1 MISERGVS
9 KLSFQRR
16 KQDKLEPRDNSRQE
30 QWFDQ
35 ELVVIYN
42 RVPKTGSTSFVGV
55 AYDLCKTNA
64 FHVLHVNI
72 SANMHVLTLPNQ
84 AKFVQNVSDWH
95 EMRPAFFHGHL
106 AFVDF
111 HKYPNPVKSSYT
123 LTNILFVSKGMD
135 HQYSQFI

>member
-16 KQDKLEPRDNSRQE
+16 KQDKWEPRDNSRQE

-111 HKYPNPVKSSYT
+111 HKYLNPIKNS
-123 LTNILFVSKGMD
+123 
-135 HQYSQFI
+135 HRH

>member
-1 MISERGVS
+1 MKLCFAERGVS

-16 KQDKLEPRDNSRQE
+16 KQERWEPRE
-30 QWFDQ
+30 EWWFER

-55 AYDLCKTNA
+55 AYDLCKANA

-84 AKFVQNVSDWH
+84 AKFVQNVSDWRQ
-95 EMRPAFFHGHL
+95 MRPAFFHGHV

-111 HKYPNPVKSSYT
+111 QK
-123 LTNILFVSKGMD
+123 
-135 HQYSQFI
+135 